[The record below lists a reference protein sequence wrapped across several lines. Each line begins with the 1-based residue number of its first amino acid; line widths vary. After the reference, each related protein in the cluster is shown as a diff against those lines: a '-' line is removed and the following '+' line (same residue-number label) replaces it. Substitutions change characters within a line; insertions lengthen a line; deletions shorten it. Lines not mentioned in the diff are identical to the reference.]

1 MLPINRLLEYQA
13 EVCASLLDEQ
23 DNKMFNFTDM
33 IIDDSELSKVL
44 EERVEEDNTFL
55 ISVMPDFAIKG
66 TEDNA
71 KWENMLQFFI
81 LDKTDYSEHDRDSYL
96 NIFVTTQVKAKAFVD
111 KLLEDKTNLDGMFCG
126 FLSWLDENSIRVY
139 PVWKKDGCNGWAVE
153 INLDTPL

>member
-23 DNKMFNFTDM
+23 DNKMFNYTDM

-44 EERVEEDNTFL
+44 EERVPEHNTFL

-81 LDKTDYSEHDRDSYL
+81 LDKTDYSEHDRDSFR
-96 NIFVTTQVKAKAFVD
+96 NIFIQTQAKAQAFVS
-111 KLLEDKTNLDGMFCG
+111 KLLDDKANHEGVFCG
-126 FLSWLDENSIRVY
+126 FLSWLKEDSIIVS
-139 PVWKKDGCNGWAVE
+139 PVWKKQGCNGWMIE
-153 INLDTPL
+153 INLETNL